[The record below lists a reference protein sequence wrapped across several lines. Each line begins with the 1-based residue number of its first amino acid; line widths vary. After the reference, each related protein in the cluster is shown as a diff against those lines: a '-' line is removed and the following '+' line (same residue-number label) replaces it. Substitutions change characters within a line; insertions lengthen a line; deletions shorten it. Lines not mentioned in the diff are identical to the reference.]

1 MFGNVGTGYNSADW
15 CNTTYFNLWSVD
27 NTTVGFKDEA
37 VIKTV
42 YDPSPAGY
50 KMPTSNVF
58 TGWYL
63 QLWS

>member
-42 YDPSPAGY
+42 YDPTPAGY
-50 KMPTSNVF
+50 KNAYF
-58 TGWYL
+58 
-63 QLWS
+63 